1 MTLQQGRKINQINNI
16 AALKS
21 VKLYHK
27 VIKELN
33 EKHKKHKKERIARIK
48 LGKRLIKVLENKHNT
63 IKSRELYDKS
73 VKQLNNYFNRLNEA
87 NKLYIRQRKIRILGL
102 KNIAQRKILSKNDVI
117 MVTELNKLS
126 HNDLE
131 KISKLRRIKNTSEL
145 SKEDL
150 IYASLRTETNTKENN
165 YLKLLNNKAN
175 TKIKGKINKIRILLT
190 LLDNIVTKKKVI
202 QLEKKYAN

>member
-48 LGKRLIKVLENKHNT
+48 LGKRLIKVLENKYNT

-102 KNIAQRKILSKNDVI
+102 KNIAQRKNLSKNDVI
-117 MVTELNKLS
+117 IVTELNKLS

-175 TKIKGKINKIRILLT
+175 TKIKEKINKIRILLT

>member
-1 MTLQQGRKINQINNI
+1 MKNI
-16 AALKS
+16 
-21 VKLYHK
+21 
-27 VIKELN
+27 
-33 EKHKKHKKERIARIK
+33 KKHKKELIAQIK

-87 NKLYIRQRKIRILGL
+87 NKLYIRRRKIRILGL
-102 KNIAQRKILSKNDVI
+102 KNIAQRKNLSKNDVI

-175 TKIKGKINKIRILLT
+175 TKIKEKINKIRILLT

>member
-87 NKLYIRQRKIRILGL
+87 NKLYIRRRKIRILGL

-150 IYASLRTETNTKENN
+150 IYASLKTETNTKENN

-175 TKIKGKINKIRILLT
+175 TKIKEKINKIRILLT